1 MTGIRFVKIKQ
12 EFPGQSVT
20 DVGSEVAGELG
31 KIKLH
36 ERVRPRASVAIT
48 AGSRGIK
55 NITAILKSVADTIK
69 AAGACPF
76 VVGAM
81 GSHGGGTAAGQKEVL
96 STLGITEEAI
106 GCPVHT
112 SDEAVEVG
120 STPSGA
126 RVYCDRAAWSADGI
140 IVVNRV
146 KPHTT
151 FHGPVESGLFK
162 MMVVGLGKAEGAAA
176 IHRLGPRR
184 MARELLEMGRLYVR
198 SGKVLAGLAI
208 VENSREETAA
218 VEAASPEGVEEM
230 EKRLLQMA
238 YRLLPRLPA
247 ERLDFLVMCEMGKN
261 ISGTGMDNNVIG
273 RTRIAGVPEPE
284 TPFIARVVVLDLTD
298 ESHGN
303 ATGLGLADFTTR
315 RLVDKMDA
323 GATYLNCITSGNVQR
338 AMLPIIMAD
347 DRGAIEAAI
356 KSLTGA
362 DPANLKGAVI
372 KNTLDLEL
380 LWVTEAVA
388 ASLAGR
394 EDVKVLSEPEPLAFT
409 NGRLILDFD

>member
-1 MTGIRFVKIKQ
+1 KIKQ
-12 EFPGQSVT
+12 EFPGQSVS
-20 DVGSEVAGELG
+20 DVSSEVAGELG

-36 ERVRPRASVAIT
+36 ERVRPCASVAIT

-81 GSHGGGTAAGQKEVL
+81 GSHGGGTSAGQKKVL

-162 MMVVGLGKAEGAAA
+162 MMVVGLGKAGGAAA
-176 IHRLGPRR
+176 IHRLGPHR
-184 MARELLEMGRLYVR
+184 MAQELLEMGRIYVR

-218 VEAASPEGVEEM
+218 VEAAAPDGVEEM
-230 EKRLLQMA
+230 EKRLLQLA

-261 ISGTGMDNNVIG
+261 ISGTGMDSNVIG

-347 DRGAIEAAI
+347 DCGAIEAAI

-372 KNTLDLEL
+372 KNTLDLER

-394 EDVKVLSEPEPLAFT
+394 EDVKVLSEPEPLAFS